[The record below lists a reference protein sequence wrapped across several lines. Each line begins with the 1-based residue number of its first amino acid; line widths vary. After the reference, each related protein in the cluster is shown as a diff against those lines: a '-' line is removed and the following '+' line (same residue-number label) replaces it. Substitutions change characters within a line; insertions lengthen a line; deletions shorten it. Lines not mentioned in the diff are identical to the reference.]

1 MKSKQRGVALL
12 VVLLLLAMMTAVAA
26 TMSERLFG
34 QFKRSANQI
43 NYQQAYWYSIGAE
56 ALAIEG
62 IEQSY
67 KDNDTINLSQPWALE
82 EQNFPLDYGT
92 LTGRLVDRQACFNLN
107 ALVEVKAGSNGQ
119 NAPYLV
125 TVLQDLLSALDVDDY
140 VTEIVAHSAWEF
152 VDTNTTVNSV
162 TGVEDSTYEAMSPDY
177 MTANSVLADE
187 SEFRAINQVS
197 GEVMAQVRP
206 FLCAI
211 PTSEFRLNINTVMPE
226 QAALISAM
234 FGNQLSVSD
243 AQQLLED
250 RPFEGWSSVDQFLSE
265 SPLAAL
271 NDAIKKQ
278 VKAYLSVDSAYF
290 ELDAQVVVGESR
302 VRIRSLLFSANRETA
317 TVISRRFGGIGERV
331 PSRST
336 EQ

>member
-1 MKSKQRGVALL
+1 MMSKQRGVALL

-125 TVLQDLLSALDVDDY
+125 TVLQDLLSALEVDDY

-271 NDAIKKQ
+271 SDAIKKQ